1 MKENCSQRGS
11 ISIEATISLVI
22 FTFFMISV
30 LLFINI
36 SRTQMRIQAAADK
49 AVKEITG
56 YLYLYKITGLYDLDM
71 SIQNGK
77 KPAKKAMGEAFGSFD
92 KIALGVETVMDQVD
106 SSGLARGEVDFSD
119 PGGTYEKVKDLAET
133 AKTQGQT
140 IKDQY
145 GALTS
150 LFKEVSDNPIL
161 YLKSMGAIAANYAG
175 SRLKTFVIGSIMAR
189 DLTLKY
195 MGGRDQADALLRKWN
210 VENGADGL
218 DFSCSSIFDS
228 EGDSANPAEDV
239 NIVILYRMSVAPL
252 LGRTFQ
258 QTFCITASARGWLG
272 GDTSIDRLSPVN
284 PENYDP
290 ASEGNGDKTNPE
302 EDAEEDDENEDNDN
316 EDGEEEQERIPWD
329 SAEAQRRHARSAAGI
344 YYRDRYNDTHLF
356 MHYDQNTGEVKGL
369 RWITAM
375 GDERLL
381 YGDGQG
387 GKDYYVVGDGTF
399 VYAMEVEVSAQEMQC
414 RNVCGY
420 LWSQVNQVY
429 SANHPAQERNIHR
442 MDAAG
447 RDEERTVKLNGSEHI
462 SIDVYLPPDYER
474 EGSPFSDTMVANYKT
489 VIAQS
494 YGYQLGTEEFAR
506 FYTNL
511 DINFINDDPPKEDD

>member
-1 MKENCSQRGS
+1 
-11 ISIEATISLVI
+11 
-22 FTFFMISV
+22 
-30 LLFINI
+30 
-36 SRTQMRIQAAADK
+36 
-49 AVKEITG
+49 
-56 YLYLYKITGLYDLDM
+56 
-71 SIQNGK
+71 
-77 KPAKKAMGEAFGSFD
+77 
-92 KIALGVETVMDQVD
+92 
-106 SSGLARGEVDFSD
+106 
-119 PGGTYEKVKDLAET
+119 
-133 AKTQGQT
+133 
-140 IKDQY
+140 
-145 GALTS
+145 
-150 LFKEVSDNPIL
+150 
-161 YLKSMGAIAANYAG
+161 
-175 SRLKTFVIGSIMAR
+175 
-189 DLTLKY
+189 
-195 MGGRDQADALLRKWN
+195 
-210 VENGADGL
+210 
-218 DFSCSSIFDS
+218 
-228 EGDSANPAEDV
+228 
-239 NIVILYRMSVAPL
+239 
-252 LGRTFQ
+252 
-258 QTFCITASARGWLG
+258 
-272 GDTSIDRLSPVN
+272 
-284 PENYDP
+284 
-290 ASEGNGDKTNPE
+290 
-302 EDAEEDDENEDNDN
+302 
-316 EDGEEEQERIPWD
+316 
-329 SAEAQRRHARSAAGI
+329 
-344 YYRDRYNDTHLF
+344 
-356 MHYDQNTGEVKGL
+356 
-369 RWITAM
+369 M